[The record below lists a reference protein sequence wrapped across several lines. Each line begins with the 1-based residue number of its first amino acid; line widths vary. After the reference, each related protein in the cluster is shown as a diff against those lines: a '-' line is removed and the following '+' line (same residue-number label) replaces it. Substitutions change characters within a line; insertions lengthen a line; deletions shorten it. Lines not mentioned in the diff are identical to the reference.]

1 MAKRKLKDML
11 ENAEHSASGR
21 TQRVSP
27 KSERTVIRK
36 PTKEEDKWQSRINLD
51 RKHHRS
57 LGTVDTSSLKYN
69 QGIRDYYKNIL
80 GIDDAADRP
89 RSVTPRVK
97 IAENPEMEKM
107 LKKLKKQ

>member
-51 RKHHRS
+51 RKHRAR
-57 LGTVDTSSLKYN
+57 GVVDASSLKYN
-69 QGIRDYYKNIL
+69 QEIRDYYKNIL

>member
-69 QGIRDYYKNIL
+69 QGIRNYYKKTL

-89 RSVTPRVK
+89 RAVTPRVK
-97 IAENPEMEKM
+97 IAEHPEMEAM
-107 LKKLKKQ
+107 LKKLKKR